1 MKVAV
6 YNLYWTTFG
15 GGEQMA
21 GAIVDALSRDHEV
34 EMIGH
39 DPLDLDEA
47 RERLGVRL
55 DGVTFRRVP
64 ADGYAATMASAD
76 FDLFVNHTYRSVTPS
91 LARLGLYFVM
101 FPHELRA
108 SAAQQV
114 AGELKRRADTFGRRN
129 GFSSAQGQQAA
140 NQGRATIE
148 RLLAGGN
155 WRGGSDV
162 PQEAF
167 RQYQHCATLA
177 EL

>member
-1 MKVAV
+1 MRGKRIALLAALAIGMTAGAAIPARADAMARAIFMNTAYCAGVAEG
-6 YNLYWTTFG
+6 YSETLKQAGGWAFG
-15 GGEQMA
+15 GK
-21 GAIVDALSRDHEV
+21 
-34 EMIGH
+34 
-39 DPLDLDEA
+39 
-47 RERLGVRL
+47 
-55 DGVTFRRVP
+55 
-64 ADGYAATMASAD
+64 
-76 FDLFVNHTYRSVTPS
+76 
-91 LARLGLYFVM
+91 
-101 FPHELRA
+101 A
-108 SAAQQV
+108 SAAQRV

-162 PQEAF
+162 PQAAF